1 MAERLPISTRT
12 DFTST
17 AARRPARSSK
27 EVGRRGVAEARQ
39 RARERDTQRAAQR
52 EAELLAGR
60 AHRKQ
65 SAA

>member
-1 MAERLPISTRT
+1 MAEAR
-12 DFTST
+12 
-17 AARRPARSSK
+17 AAL
-27 EVGRRGVAEARQ
+27 AEARQ

-60 AHRKQ
+60 THRKQ